1 MSYLAPCLCQR
12 RFDRGNPAGE
22 VGTRRV
28 LVLTLITMV
37 VEIIAGQLFNS
48 MSLLADGWHMSSHAV
63 AMGMA
68 LLAYWAARRYAGD
81 LRFAYGTWKI
91 EILGSFASALLLLM
105 VALGMVIE
113 SVGRMF
119 NPLPIAFDQA
129 AEVAVL
135 GLAVNLFSAWL
146 LMRGDGHGHHG
157 HEHGHGHAHDHPHDH
172 EHLHQDLNLRS
183 AYLHV
188 LADAAT
194 SVAAIVALLAGK
206 YAGAVW
212 LDPVIGI
219 AGSVL
224 VARWAISLLSVS
236 GRVLL
241 DAEMDAGVVAE
252 VRDAVAAATDGAGR
266 LLDLHVWRVGRAQ
279 YACVLTVAGAVD
291 AGLIHTHLAEHAEL
305 VHVTVEVRAAA

>member
-1 MSYLAPCLCQR
+1 M
-12 RFDRGNPAGE
+12 
-22 VGTRRV
+22 

-157 HEHGHGHAHDHPHDH
+157 HDHGHGHDHDHPHGH

-206 YAGAVW
+206 YAGAVCR
-212 LDPVIGI
+212 GK
-219 AGSVL
+219 
-224 VARWAISLLSVS
+224 
-236 GRVLL
+236 
-241 DAEMDAGVVAE
+241 
-252 VRDAVAAATDGAGR
+252 GR
-266 LLDLHVWRVGRAQ
+266 LVRLQSQYLQRVW
-279 YACVLTVAGAVD
+279 
-291 AGLIHTHLAEHAEL
+291 HLCQ
-305 VHVTVEVRAAA
+305 